1 MLGLEYFSFS
11 DLWSPYFLVFMLA
24 VATLYSFVVGPW
36 RDRFAGSERVPF
48 GRQAA
53 FYLAIVL
60 LYAVHGGPLSLLGH
74 LMFTFH
80 MTDMAISY
88 VMVPPMLLYGIPAW
102 LWRSIF
108 SLRVWRPFKFLT
120 QPLFG
125 LFLFNLMFSFYHIPS
140 IHDWI
145 MVHYFLHGVYYVA
158 LLAAAL
164 LNWWHIQCPVA
175 EWARLTSL
183 RRLGYIFLN
192 GLLLTPACVLIIF
205 ASEPVFA
212 VYSDPEVWAK
222 AMRYCVSGSAADL
235 LAQFQG
241 PAFFNLMDAREDQ
254 QLGGIIM
261 KLLQEFINIW
271 ALFTVFMQWYR
282 KERAQEDDPTFDH
295 ASSGRLNNV

>member
-24 VATLYSFVVGPW
+24 VATLYAFIVGPW
-36 RDRFAGSERVPF
+36 RERFADSEPVPI
-48 GRQAA
+48 GKQLT
-53 FYLAIVL
+53 FYLAAVL
-60 LYAVHGGPLSLLGH
+60 LYFVHGGPLSLLGH

-88 VMVPPMLLYGIPAW
+88 VMVPPMLLYAIPAW
-102 LWRSIF
+102 LWRSLF
-108 SLRVWRPFKFLT
+108 RLRFWRPLKFLA

-125 LFLFNLMFSFYHIPS
+125 LFLFNLMFSVYHIPD

-145 MVHYFLHGVYYVA
+145 MVHYFVHGVYYVG
-158 LLAAAL
+158 LLLAAL
-164 LNWWHIQCPVA
+164 LNWWHILCPVP
-175 EWARLTSL
+175 EWAKLTSL

-205 ASEPVFA
+205 ASEPLFS
-212 VYSDPEVWAK
+212 VYNDPQVWAQ
-222 AMRYCVSGSAADL
+222 AMRYCVSGNPAEL
-235 LAQFQG
+235 LAQFKG
-241 PAFFNLMDAREDQ
+241 PGFFSVMGPREDQ
-254 QLGGIIM
+254 QLGGIVM

-282 KERAQEDDPTFDH
+282 KERAQEDDPAFDH